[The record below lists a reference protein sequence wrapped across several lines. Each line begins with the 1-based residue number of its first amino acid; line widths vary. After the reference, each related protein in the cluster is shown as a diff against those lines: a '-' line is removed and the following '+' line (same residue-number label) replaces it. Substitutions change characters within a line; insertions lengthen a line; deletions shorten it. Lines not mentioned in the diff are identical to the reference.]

1 MNLIGG
7 LFPILFSAVS
17 VAASAQQQAA
27 APAATQDRVPVARRV
42 AATAQLAAQEYRV
55 GVVDG
60 RVVAKAEVDEAALF
74 LKESRRSAALLPP
87 AVGGPATAEI
97 DALLR
102 LVAAAAPAD
111 SLDVHVRLLTDGLT
125 HRLGITL
132 DELPTQTPSLA
143 RGAEVYQANCAGC
156 HGAIGRGDGPMA
168 KGLDP
173 APANLADATDLRD
186 VSPLD
191 YYRRISIGTVG
202 TAMPAFEGRLPAEDR
217 WAAALYAT
225 ILRVPAPRGDV
236 PPSLRAFATTGTM
249 SDAQVLAALGEHEPV
264 ATESLGRLA
273 AVRTFQADHTG
284 AATAQVFDQ
293 VRRQLDSAFTLASTG
308 DSAASARAFDAYMTF
323 EQVERGVRAKNP
335 SLAGE
340 LETAFA
346 SLRTRATGGATAA
359 ELDVLHRQLEAGL
372 ENAERVLA
380 DQPSAANL
388 FTQSFI
394 IMVREGLE
402 AILIVGALMTFLAKM
417 GASHRKRDIHIGV
430 GAAVGAS
437 ILTAVALETIFVL
450 SAARRE
456 ALEGATMM
464 VATVVLFYV
473 SYWLLSKMEVVK
485 WNHFVKSKVQDAL
498 DSGSALALATAAF
511 LAVYREGFE
520 TVLFYKALFVSGTAS
535 GSMPVVGGI
544 FAGSLVLVAV
554 YVGIS
559 RFGVRLPLKPFF
571 AITSAFLYYMAF
583 VFAGK
588 GIAELQEGGLVGT
601 TIVPWAP
608 RLPALGIYPT
618 VESLTAQ
625 GVLVALALVALVW
638 NFVLE
643 PRRVRGVTSVM
654 VPEPKAPAPAG
665 GPVRGGAE
673 FISSGSVIEL
683 LRSLE
688 RMEADLAEMRA
699 EVERMRRHLV
709 SQSPVSAQP
718 PPRRWGSPPPT

>member
-1 MNLIGG
+1 MTLIGG
-7 LFPILFSAVS
+7 AFSVLFSAVS
-17 VAASAQQQAA
+17 LTAGMAQQQAA
-27 APAATQDRVPVARRV
+27 TTVAQDRVPVARRV
-42 AATAQLAAQEYRV
+42 AATAQLAAQEYRT
-55 GVVDG
+55 GVVGG
-60 RVVAKAEVDEAALF
+60 RVVAKAEVEEAALF
-74 LKESRRSAALLPP
+74 LKESRRSAELLPG
-87 AVGGPATAEI
+87 AAAEAATTEI

-102 LVAAAAPAD
+102 LVSSTAPAD
-111 SLDVHVRLLTDGLT
+111 SMDAHVRLLTNALT
-125 HRLGITL
+125 QRLGITL
-132 DELPTQTPSLA
+132 DELPAQTPSLA

-173 APANLADATDLRD
+173 APANLAEAAELRD

-217 WAAALYAT
+217 WAAALYAS
-225 ILRVPAPRGDV
+225 ILRVPAPRGEV
-236 PPSLRAFATTGTM
+236 PPALRAFATTGTM
-249 SDAQVLAALGEHEPV
+249 SDAQVLAALGEKEP
-264 ATESLGRLA
+264 AGSEAMAHLA

-293 VRRQLDSAFTLASTG
+293 VRRQLDSAFTLARTG

-335 SLAGE
+335 SLAAE

-346 SLRTRATGGATAA
+346 SLRARATGGATGA

-380 DQPSAANL
+380 DQPSAVNL

-394 IMVREGLE
+394 ILVREGLE

-430 GAAVGAS
+430 GAAIGAS
-437 ILTAVALETIFVL
+437 LLTAVALETVFVL
-450 SAARRE
+450 SASRRE

-464 VATVVLFYV
+464 VATGVLFYV

-535 GSMPVVGGI
+535 GAMPVAGGI
-544 FAGSLVLVAV
+544 LAGALVLIAV
-554 YVGIS
+554 YIGIS

-571 AITSAFLYYMAF
+571 AVTSAFLYYMAF

-601 TIVPWAP
+601 TIVSWAP

-618 VESLTAQ
+618 AESLVAQ
-625 GVLVALALVALVW
+625 GVLVVLAIVALVW
-638 NFVLE
+638 NFVLQ

-654 VPEPKAPAPAG
+654 VPESRPSAPAPTN
-665 GPVRGGAE
+665 PLRAE
-673 FISSGSVIEL
+673 SISSGSVVEL

-709 SQSPVSAQP
+709 SPSPVSAQP
-718 PPRRWGSPPPT
+718 PPR